1 MKNISPSPGMVSIA
15 MPVLVLLIMMWLIA
29 VPVAGAAT
37 GPWSLVP
44 SGRRQRLPLTQAQQA
59 KERDRLSRLSPHRR
73 ERERVYLER
82 SIADLYQLQDRLKR
96 NISQLE
102 YLRDMNT
109 GAANSWSERYKA
121 TAREYGMPLLAWYGA
136 VWTTTALF
144 CYGTISIFQID
155 TLRVLRSVDAQ
166 TGWSLSRKINPTMGK
181 IGMAFIANEL
191 LEPIRLPTVLVT
203 IKPVVD
209 KLRSIKSGAFG
220 KK

>member
-1 MKNISPSPGMVSIA
+1 
-15 MPVLVLLIMMWLIA
+15 MPVRVLLIITMWLVVA
-29 VPVAGAAT
+29 PVAGAAT
-37 GPWSLVP
+37 GPWSLVRR
-44 SGRRQRLPLTQAQQA
+44 GRRQRLPLTQAQHA
-59 KERDRLSRLSPHRR
+59 GERDRLSRLSPQRR
-73 ERERVYLER
+73 GRERVCLDR

-109 GAANSWSERYKA
+109 GAAFSWSERYKA

-155 TLRVLRSVDAQ
+155 TLQVLRSVDAR

-181 IGMAFIANEL
+181 IGMALFANEV

-209 KLRSIKSGAFG
+209 KLRLIKSGAVG

>member
-1 MKNISPSPGMVSIA
+1 
-15 MPVLVLLIMMWLIA
+15 MPVLVLLIIMMWLIVA
-29 VPVAGAAT
+29 PVAGAAT
-37 GPWSLVP
+37 GPWSLVRR
-44 SGRRQRLPLTQAQQA
+44 GRRQRLPLTQAQQA
-59 KERDRLSRLSPHRR
+59 GERDRLSRLSPQRR
-73 ERERVYLER
+73 ERERVCLER

-109 GAANSWSERYKA
+109 GAAFSWSERYKA

-155 TLRVLRSVDAQ
+155 TLQVLRSVDAR

-181 IGMAFIANEL
+181 IGMALFANEV

-209 KLRSIKSGAFG
+209 KLRLIKSGAVG